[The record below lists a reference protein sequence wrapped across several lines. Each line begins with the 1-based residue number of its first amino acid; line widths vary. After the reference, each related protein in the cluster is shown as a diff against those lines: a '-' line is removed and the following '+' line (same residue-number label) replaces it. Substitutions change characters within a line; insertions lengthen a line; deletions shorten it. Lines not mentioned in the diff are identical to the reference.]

1 MLPEIW
7 LYGLQR
13 YCIAL
18 IEQKFRIPRIQ
29 VIKDEA
35 VVAHCVP
42 LITKEMG
49 YHPLSLPVQEVSK
62 MEAKRCSSSEKIK
75 PA

>member
-1 MLPEIW
+1 M
-7 LYGLQR
+7 
-13 YCIAL
+13 AL
-18 IEQKFRIPRIQ
+18 VERKFRMPQIQ

-49 YHPLSLPVQEVSK
+49 YHSISLPDREVSK
-62 MEAKRCSSSEKIK
+62 MEAKRCSSSEQIK
-75 PA
+75 PASV